1 MWLPQVDQIRP
12 PKSHCN
18 FPYTSGLMLAYAVE
32 QMSDLDHRDGRERTS
47 EWENIGGETQVVRL
61 YPVFSA
67 TLLSGPID

>member
-1 MWLPQVDQIRP
+1 
-12 PKSHCN
+12 
-18 FPYTSGLMLAYAVE
+18 MLAYAVE